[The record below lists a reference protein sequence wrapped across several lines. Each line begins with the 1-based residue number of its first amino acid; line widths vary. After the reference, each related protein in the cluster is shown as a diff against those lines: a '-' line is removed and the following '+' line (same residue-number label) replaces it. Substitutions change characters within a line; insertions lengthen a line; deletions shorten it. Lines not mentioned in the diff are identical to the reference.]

1 MIYLSLQ
8 PLEILTT
15 ITSSVKWMEGDL
27 LKLWHVF
34 WWISETINSNLYLEI
49 LFESISFSPNSLS
62 ILLYLKA
69 HMTFLINIRISKHQ
83 DAIKHCLGSI

>member
-27 LKLWHVF
+27 LKL
-34 WWISETINSNLYLEI
+34 
-49 LFESISFSPNSLS
+49 
-62 ILLYLKA
+62 
-69 HMTFLINIRISKHQ
+69 
-83 DAIKHCLGSI
+83 